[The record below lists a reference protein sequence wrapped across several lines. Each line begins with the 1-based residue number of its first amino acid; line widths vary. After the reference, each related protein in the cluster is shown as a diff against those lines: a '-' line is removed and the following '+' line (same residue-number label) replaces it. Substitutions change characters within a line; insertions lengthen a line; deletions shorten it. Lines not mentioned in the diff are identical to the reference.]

1 MVTNEPARRP
11 GGRSARVRA
20 AVHKAVADLIA
31 ERGYGGCTVKDIAA
45 RAGVADTSIYRRWGD
60 LNALLID
67 VALARLT
74 DESPLPDTGT
84 LHGDLTAYAT
94 QVARDITGPAG
105 PAIPRLMA
113 ALSEAGPTARASFVE
128 ARSHQLATLITRAE
142 KRGEPAIT
150 TADILDHVL
159 APMYTRVLFG
169 VNGVNEEFA
178 EALVER
184 LLGMRAKPRR
194 S

>member
-1 MVTNEPARRP
+1 MTNEPARRP

-20 AVHKAVADLIA
+20 AVHAAVAELIA

-74 DESPLPDTGT
+74 DGSPLPDTGD
-84 LHGDLTAYAT
+84 LPGDLTAYAA

-113 ALSEAGPTARASFVE
+113 ALSEAGTTARAAFVE
-128 ARSHQLATLITRAE
+128 ARSHQLNTMLTRAHD
-142 KRGEPAIT
+142 RGEPVIT
-150 TADILDHVL
+150 TVEILDHVL

-169 VNGVNEEFA
+169 VGGVDEKYA
-178 EALVER
+178 ADLVKRALER
-184 LLGMRAKPRR
+184 A